1 VSREGGGEVGH
12 RSSSSPA
19 RSSSSKIHHLSIDSR
34 HHRRLDRADARYGD
48 LTAKHDEDVPM
59 ALDLPTGRAGRRCDL
74 RWRRLDRLRGGRG
87 GHLATPTPMAGRI
100 RPRESDPRSPTS
112 GAPVAGSHLLF
123 ARHAME
129 LREARAE
136 GAWPQFPM
144 PRRPPSPGHTSAKPA
159 AAAQGFTD
167 PAARGPDPAE
177 ERRIPPPVNT
187 SNPSPPTIFQR
198 EKGDAGRQQSPAAAV
213 LAFCRFAGFWLRRR
227 PGVWAVVRAR
237 GLRCASLPHKI

>member
-1 VSREGGGEVGH
+1 MRPSMAALG
-12 RSSSSPA
+12 SSS
-19 RSSSSKIHHLSIDSR
+19 
-34 HHRRLDRADARYGD
+34 
-48 LTAKHDEDVPM
+48 
-59 ALDLPTGRAGRRCDL
+59 
-74 RWRRLDRLRGGRG
+74 GGRG

-227 PGVWAVVRAR
+227 PGVWAVGRAR
-237 GLRCASLPHKI
+237 GLRCASLTDSFRSPTSGSHLLSHLDSAMVAHLVLQTLVARVNYTVLIVRLLQ